1 MDGAQPTTPLTDSV
15 ARSVAGGTR
24 LPAQTSAVGAS
35 QGIAVSIRPC
45 LWNRFRWLT
54 RPRRILL
61 LLGAVWVLN
70 VFDLGYTLLEAT
82 RGTFVE
88 MNPVAAPM
96 LAAPTFVLV
105 IYKAALVTAS
115 SAILLLLRRH
125 RVAEVGCWFLL
136 GVYLY
141 VAARWILYY
150 EDLLGSLD
158 DATVN
163 VPRLAS

>member
-1 MDGAQPTTPLTDSV
+1 MDGAHPTTPLTDSV
-15 ARSVAGGTR
+15 ARSGAGSTG
-24 LPAQTSAVGAS
+24 LPAQTSVAGAS
-35 QGIAVSIRPC
+35 RGTVVNMGPR

-82 RGTFVE
+82 RGSFVE
-88 MNPVAAPM
+88 MNPVAAPL
-96 LAAPTFVLV
+96 LAAPTYVLV

-115 SAILLLLRRH
+115 SAVLLLLRRH
-125 RVAEVGCWFLL
+125 RVVEVGCWFLL
-136 GVYLY
+136 AVYLY

-150 EDLLGSLD
+150 SDLLASLD
-158 DATVN
+158 DPTVN
-163 VPRLAS
+163 IPRLSG